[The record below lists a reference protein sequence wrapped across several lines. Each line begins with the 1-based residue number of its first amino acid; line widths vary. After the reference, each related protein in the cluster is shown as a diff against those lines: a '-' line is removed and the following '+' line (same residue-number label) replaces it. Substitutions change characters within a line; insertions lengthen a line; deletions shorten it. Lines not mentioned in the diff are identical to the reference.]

1 MNLHGLMNNKQH
13 GTSSKKKASWSFLS
27 IIQQLPGADSQS
39 TMDWIFSDI
48 IKIKSEILFHY

>member
-1 MNLHGLMNNKQH
+1 MNNKQH